1 MNTTAHI
8 NRAAGYSKT
17 SGKLGHVLSAEEKLR
32 MYTLKEIVNT
42 EEEYV
47 QLLQF
52 IVEVR
57 WIFVVIRTFKV
68 ALSDPGWGA

>member
-1 MNTTAHI
+1 M
-8 NRAAGYSKT
+8 

-32 MYTLKEIVNT
+32 MYTMKEIVNT

-57 WIFVVIRTFKV
+57 LIFYCFV
-68 ALSDPGWGA
+68 G